1 MTLSPLA
8 PALALKIAAINYKPP
23 FVGRCRILTAMN
35 LYRHKKPHAYQCTH
49 ANYLSITRR
58 VRCIFATETEFRSV
72 RTHSIIIHLSS
83 SHHSFVWYRYISWL
97 SPIDCT
103 LSRVPELKIPP
114 SPLTGAEFMANG
126 LRSPLLLLRYH
137 HHLRIKSPQIV
148 SDTSRLYV
156 TTVDKE
162 DIALCFATHEREFL
176 VHRIPWHQQQP
187 TP

>member
-1 MTLSPLA
+1 M
-8 PALALKIAAINYKPP
+8 
-23 FVGRCRILTAMN
+23 
-35 LYRHKKPHAYQCTH
+35 
-49 ANYLSITRR
+49 
-58 VRCIFATETEFRSV
+58 
-72 RTHSIIIHLSS
+72 
-83 SHHSFVWYRYISWL
+83 
-97 SPIDCT
+97 
-103 LSRVPELKIPP
+103 PELKIPP

-126 LRSPLLLLRYH
+126 FRSPLLLLEYH

-148 SDTSRLYV
+148 SDTDRLYV